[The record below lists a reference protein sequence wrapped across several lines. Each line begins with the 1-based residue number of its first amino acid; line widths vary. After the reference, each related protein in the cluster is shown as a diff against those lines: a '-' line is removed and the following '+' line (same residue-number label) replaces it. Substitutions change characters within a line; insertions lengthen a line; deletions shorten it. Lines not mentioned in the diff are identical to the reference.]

1 VDLQTERQRD
11 RQTDRQDGQ
20 DRIGRDR
27 TGQDNRRKQEHKQKL
42 KMGVWFQIV
51 SVCTV
56 ALVLVVQLIKAYTWM
71 VLGNAAGCS
80 VQVQDNCRQLDNKES
95 SRLTSTVFGF

>member
-1 VDLQTERQRD
+1 MCGFTDRKTE
-11 RQTDRQDGQ
+11 RQTDRQT
-20 DRIGRDR
+20 GRTRQNR
-27 TGQDNRRKQEHKQKL
+27 TGQNRTGQNRTGPEKKKQEHKQKL
-42 KMGVWFQIV
+42 KMEVRFQIV

-80 VQVQDNCRQLDNKES
+80 VQVQDYCR
-95 SRLTSTVFGF
+95 

>member
-1 VDLQTERQRD
+1 MCRFTDRKTERQTD
-11 RQTDRQDGQ
+11 RQTDRTDKTDQ
-20 DRIGRDR
+20 DRTEQDR
-27 TGQDNRRKQEHKQKL
+27 RGEKKQEHKQKL
-42 KMGVWFQIV
+42 KMDVRFQIV

-80 VQVQDNCRQLDNKES
+80 VHVQDYC
-95 SRLTSTVFGF
+95 G

>member
-1 VDLQTERQRD
+1 VWIYRQKD
-11 RQTDRQDGQ
+11 RETDGQTDRTDKTEQ
-20 DRIGRDR
+20 DRTEQDRTEQDR
-27 TGQDNRRKQEHKQKL
+27 TGEKKQEHKQKL
-42 KMGVWFQIV
+42 KMEVRFQIV

-80 VQVQDNCRQLDNKES
+80 VQVQDYCR
-95 SRLTSTVFGF
+95 